1 MESMKSSNTK
11 LNKSEISL
19 SEIFRILKRR
29 KSYIIYS
36 VLASLVF
43 AMIFNIVK
51 QPVYESSVLFKK
63 EILFDKN
70 NQQDRI
76 QNLLGMLSQDEVET
90 EMQLI
95 QTRSVIN
102 QVIKELSLNINI
114 TKVIEQDGTVTI
126 IDLPLAVYENNRRL
140 GKFSNKLPS
149 IKKIFIGL
157 NSEEDEFSIKPKDTS
172 LFIVENLSNTISKT
186 YNPQDIDSTTGDWEI
201 QFNWPDGVAP
211 GEVYFEV
218 EDYSKLYKNITDNL
232 FVDKKIKT
240 NIFEVVVNSNY
251 PYLAKEF
258 ANTLAEKYQASR
270 FSQNKDNIKY
280 SFNFIDERLT
290 EISQKL
296 TLAEDSLS
304 SYKTNEKIADI
315 DEQSKK
321 IVQFLSDLESE
332 KLKNDLELGIYRN
345 RIQNIKKQ
353 MKREGF
359 VDQTYLTPEQYQSFN
374 SPFSTALNEL
384 SKLEIEKLEL
394 LQRRTEFHPDVQI
407 LTEKI
412 TKIKEDLTHYNNNT
426 LSAIEIISNSLQN
439 KKNNLHNLISKYTI
453 ELQKLPGKEAKLASL
468 IRDRDGLE
476 KMYNLL
482 LDKREEMRVAELS
495 RLQDIL
501 VVESAFEPKKAISP
515 NKKLNLFVG
524 LLFGLVIG
532 IILAFINEFTDDKIN
547 DISEI
552 EKKFNYPI
560 LSVIPPFSKSVAEKM
575 VSPLKI
581 EDKFLTLVD
590 ENFNAKEA
598 FRMLESKIMLK
609 VKGVP
614 KIVMI
619 TSCEE
624 NSGKTTS
631 AINLAI
637 TAAQSNKKVLLID
650 CDIKNPSIAVKFEL
664 PKYSSGLVDFLIEK
678 TDTPNIYKP
687 VKLSEH
693 SNVLMNLDI
702 IPTGEFSNISGEI
715 LASERMKKL
724 LNELD
729 YYDLVILDTPPL
741 TRVSDTLSLSR
752 IVKDTILVV
761 RPKFT
766 VKESV
771 SWAINE
777 LKDAEIN
784 FHGLV
789 VNDCEVKSSQSQY
802 KYGYTKS

>member
-1 MESMKSSNTK
+1 
-11 LNKSEISL
+11 
-19 SEIFRILKRR
+19 
-29 KSYIIYS
+29 
-36 VLASLVF
+36 
-43 AMIFNIVK
+43 
-51 QPVYESSVLFKK
+51 
-63 EILFDKN
+63 
-70 NQQDRI
+70 
-76 QNLLGMLSQDEVET
+76 
-90 EMQLI
+90 
-95 QTRSVIN
+95 
-102 QVIKELSLNINI
+102 
-114 TKVIEQDGTVTI
+114 
-126 IDLPLAVYENNRRL
+126 
-140 GKFSNKLPS
+140 
-149 IKKIFIGL
+149 
-157 NSEEDEFSIKPKDTS
+157 
-172 LFIVENLSNTISKT
+172 
-186 YNPQDIDSTTGDWEI
+186 
-201 QFNWPDGVAP
+201 
-211 GEVYFEV
+211 
-218 EDYSKLYKNITDNL
+218 
-232 FVDKKIKT
+232 
-240 NIFEVVVNSNY
+240 
-251 PYLAKEF
+251 
-258 ANTLAEKYQASR
+258 
-270 FSQNKDNIKY
+270 
-280 SFNFIDERLT
+280 
-290 EISQKL
+290 
-296 TLAEDSLS
+296 
-304 SYKTNEKIADI
+304 
-315 DEQSKK
+315 
-321 IVQFLSDLESE
+321 
-332 KLKNDLELGIYRN
+332 
-345 RIQNIKKQ
+345 
-353 MKREGF
+353 
-359 VDQTYLTPEQYQSFN
+359 
-374 SPFSTALNEL
+374 
-384 SKLEIEKLEL
+384 
-394 LQRRTEFHPDVQI
+394 
-407 LTEKI
+407 
-412 TKIKEDLTHYNNNT
+412 
-426 LSAIEIISNSLQN
+426 
-439 KKNNLHNLISKYTI
+439 
-453 ELQKLPGKEAKLASL
+453 LPGKEAKLASL

-476 KMYNLL
+476 KMYSLL

-495 RLQDIL
+495 RLQDII
-501 VVESAFEPKKAISP
+501 VIESAFEPKKAISP
-515 NKKLNLFVG
+515 NKKLNLLVG
-524 LLFGLVIG
+524 LLFGLIIG
-532 IILAFINEFTDDKIN
+532 MTLAFISEFTDDKIN

-575 VSPLKI
+575 TSPLKI
-581 EDKFLTLVD
+581 EDKFLTLID
-590 ENFNAKEA
+590 ENFSAKEA

-609 VKGVP
+609 VKGIP

-637 TAAQSNKKVLLID
+637 AAAQSNKKVLLID

-664 PKYSSGLVDFLIEK
+664 PKFSSGLIDFLIEK

-715 LASERMKKL
+715 LASERMKIL